1 MGSLGTTHFVALL
14 LAVAVAAAAGGF
26 LASKVVRRKK
36 RRARGI
42 FLVGFFCGVAAALVA
57 RRNWHDTGRLA
68 VRAFSSS
75 ALPVRLGFAQPRRPR
90 LMWVLHGR

>member
-1 MGSLGTTHFVALL
+1 
-14 LAVAVAAAAGGF
+14 VAAAF
-26 LASKVVRRKK
+26 
-36 RRARGI
+36 
-42 FLVGFFCGVAAALVA
+42 VA

-75 ALPVRLGFAQPRRPR
+75 ALPVRLGFAQARRPR

>member
-36 RRARGI
+36 
-42 FLVGFFCGVAAALVA
+42 AALVA